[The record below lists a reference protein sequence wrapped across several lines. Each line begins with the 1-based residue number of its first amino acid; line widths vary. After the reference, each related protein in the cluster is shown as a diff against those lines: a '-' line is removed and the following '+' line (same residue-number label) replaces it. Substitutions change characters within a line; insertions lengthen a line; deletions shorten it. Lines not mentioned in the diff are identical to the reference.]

1 MYRHFEHK
9 EEVFF
14 AIIAR
19 YLPTFLHAF
28 EMHLPGTAHI
38 EDNLMAI
45 ALAGMEYF
53 GELIPMSASFLADTE
68 LLAQYRQ
75 KMSAELGMQRTT
87 EKVTCFCNEE

>member
-1 MYRHFEHK
+1 MYQHFEHK

-14 AIIAR
+14 ALIAR

-53 GELIPMSASFLADTE
+53 GELILMSASFLADTE

-75 KMSAELGMQRTT
+75 KMS
-87 EKVTCFCNEE
+87 KVTSEKHS

>member
-14 AIIAR
+14 ARTAR

-38 EDNLMAI
+38 EGNLMAI

-53 GELIPMSASFLADTE
+53 GELILMSASLLADTE

-75 KMSAELGMQRTT
+75 KMSKG
-87 EKVTCFCNEE
+87 